1 MLQGN
6 TGHRV
11 FSTIYGKV
19 AVNICY
25 GRHHPQV
32 DDENYYDDNDG
43 DGNAVIIMTLTM
55 PTLISSITLFQCP
68 ELDDVRTERS
78 RDCFQSK
85 RHCWLPFR
93 AHVGD

>member
-43 DGNAVIIMTLTM
+43 DGNGN
-55 PTLISSITLFQCP
+55 
-68 ELDDVRTERS
+68 DDNDDNNVNADIDDSDGNEFV
-78 RDCFQSK
+78 CF
-85 RHCWLPFR
+85 CI
-93 AHVGD
+93 